1 MSDDARVRQLIG
13 ESFVGAY
20 GVVLRIAIGL
30 SVASALSA
38 AVLIEAKPVPLRVG

>member
-1 MSDDARVRQLIG
+1 VLIN

-20 GVVLRIAIGL
+20 GLVLWIAVGL

-38 AVLIEAKPVPLRVG
+38 AVLIVAKPEPVAG